1 MKTAKHVTGLL
12 LTTLLLISGISTHAV
27 AEQQFPLS
35 LDSKVS
41 HPVVSAL
48 LKASKVGCLYR
59 VQSATSKVRFSI
71 DSIAGEVTGNF
82 THFKG
87 GIALQP
93 DVGDNGQGI
102 FIIKT
107 DSVSTS
113 NMMIDKVVKSKS
125 FFDVE
130 RYPEILFVS
139 TGFEWES
146 EARGVLKGKLT
157 LHGITKA
164 FAFNV
169 ELSDIYG
176 NKVGNSDTILIK
188 ISTSFSRTK
197 FGMKLMSSV
206 VGDTVRL
213 GMTIHAKKHDDIS
226 KEQVVA
232 MTSYSSAQQ

>member
-1 MKTAKHVTGLL
+1 MKTAKYVTGLL

-35 LDSKVS
+35 LDSKLK

-59 VQSATSKVRFSI
+59 VQTSTSKVWFSV
-71 DSIAGEVTGNF
+71 DSIAKEVVGNF

-93 DVGDNGQGI
+93 DVGNNGQGI

-113 NMMIDKVVKSKS
+113 NMMIDKVLKSKS
-125 FFDVE
+125 FFDVKQ
-130 RYPEILFVS
+130 YPEILFVS
-139 TGFEWES
+139 TDFSWLS
-146 EARGVLKGKLT
+146 ATSGVLKGKLT

-164 FAFNV
+164 FVFNV
-169 ELSDIYG
+169 ELSDTHG

-188 ISTSFSRTK
+188 ISTSFSRSK

-206 VGDTVRL
+206 VGDSVRL
-213 GMTIHAKKHDDIS
+213 SMTIQAKKHNDIS

-232 MTSYSSAQQ
+232 MTSYSGVR